1 MLPVNQRLLNTNIHA
16 LVADRAMDQAEDAL
30 ASYESI
36 YGTDALAQA
45 LTSMPIHDL
54 ACMAREGD
62 LSTPSMVHLLIGPG
76 QFAELMVQ
84 ELAYAESFEDARHV
98 TASFSHVMTGI
109 LFRDDV
115 RNDPERQIAFIHA
128 LMSHSHLGFAALVRY
143 IKENFRP
150 PDMDWEHPRAATLA
164 WYTEYQKDFMEVDDC
179 GGCAI
184 MHRLLT
190 YDEPTAMDILD
201 TLERQTS
208 STGQSLELSDNAE
221 PTAEA
226 LLVASTTSNV
236 VPMDQALSTIKP
248 PPTADRPASQ
258 DMF

>member
-1 MLPVNQRLLNTNIHA
+1 MLPVNQQLLYTGIHA
-16 LVADRAMDQAEDAL
+16 LVADQDTDKAEAAL
-30 ASYESI
+30 ANYESA

-45 LTSMPIHDL
+45 IASMPMHDL
-54 ACMAREGD
+54 ARIAREGD
-62 LSTPSMVHLLIGPG
+62 LSTPSMVHLLIGPD

-98 TASFSHVMTGI
+98 TASFSHVMTSI

-115 RNDPERQIAFIHA
+115 RNDRKRQLAFIHA
-128 LMSHSHLGFAALVRY
+128 LISHSHLGFAALVRY

-150 PDMDWEHPRAATLA
+150 PEMDWEHPRAAALA
-164 WYTEYQKDFMEVDDC
+164 WYAEYKRDFLEIDDC
-179 GGCAI
+179 GGCAV

-201 TLERQTS
+201 TLERRTTS
-208 STGQSLELSDNAE
+208 AGQSDELTDTVE

-226 LLVASTTSNV
+226 MLAASTTSNV
-236 VPMDQALSTIKP
+236 VHLDQARAAIKQQTATAST
-248 PPTADRPASQ
+248 TSQ